1 MARIGGESVN
11 EENKRWRLSVELTK
25 DQEEAIIQ
33 MRKKDENCRLSY
45 GELLRR
51 LIDVGLEA
59 NRDKH

>member
-1 MARIGGESVN
+1 MN